1 MKSFSVGAVGKHE
14 IFMDF
19 PGEIVV
25 SVGRTINI
33 TYCLRPAVRAWV
45 NRAVDKMLQFPSKM
59 SMLSSPSI
67 NLYELIMDVLS

>member
-19 PGEIVV
+19 PGEIIV

-33 TYCLRPAVRAWV
+33 T
-45 NRAVDKMLQFPSKM
+45 
-59 SMLSSPSI
+59 
-67 NLYELIMDVLS
+67 VLFKASGESLGK